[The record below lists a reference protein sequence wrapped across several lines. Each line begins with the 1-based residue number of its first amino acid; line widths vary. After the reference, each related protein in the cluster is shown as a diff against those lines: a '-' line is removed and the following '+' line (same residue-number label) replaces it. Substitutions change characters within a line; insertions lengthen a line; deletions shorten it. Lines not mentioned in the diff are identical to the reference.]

1 MAFLP
6 FKREMIFSVRPGITS
21 ASPGHATGEVMA
33 HGFLFYAS
41 RTTPAQPEEQ
51 NLFRRAE
58 PGSSGDAAGAAAGH
72 PYLRGAAKGS
82 EVQGVDSRYPSPRHL
97 HFKPRGCAF
106 LGFSIFMAAIFQHDE
121 PCHDT
126 NNFCFNPAA

>member
-1 MAFLP
+1 
-6 FKREMIFSVRPGITS
+6 
-21 ASPGHATGEVMA
+21 MA

-58 PGSSGDAAGAAAGH
+58 PGGPGDAAGAAAGH
-72 PYLRGAAKGS
+72 PYLRGAAKGG
-82 EVQGVDSRYPSPRHL
+82 EVQGVDSRYPQPRHL

-126 NNFCFNPAA
+126 NNFCFNPAAGNSRRYLESNGEGEILSGIRIKTSLSLI

>member
-41 RTTPAQPEEQ
+41 GTTPAQPEEQ

-58 PGSSGDAAGAAAGH
+58 PGGSGDAAGAAAGH
-72 PYLRGAAKGS
+72 PYLRGAAKGG
-82 EVQGVDSRYPSPRHL
+82 EVQAINTLRP
-97 HFKPRGCAF
+97 F
-106 LGFSIFMAAIFQHDE
+106 FSYSFYLD
-121 PCHDT
+121 
-126 NNFCFNPAA
+126 